1 MELGLN
7 ASSALT
13 VVMKC
18 SSLKQPEDKHLA
30 SQHKPQERPING
42 SPYGE
47 HPVEEEAGRN
57 RNRHYNVENTGVT
70 GSYPN
75 LRINVALQRDNQ
87 CSQHCGECTG

>member
-1 MELGLN
+1 MGLGLN

-47 HPVEEEAGRN
+47 HPVEEEASAG
-57 RNRHYNVENTGVT
+57 TVT
-70 GSYPN
+70 GTTT
-75 LRINVALQRDNQ
+75 LRTLA
-87 CSQHCGECTG
+87 

>member
-1 MELGLN
+1 MGLGLN

-47 HPVEEEAGRN
+47 HPVEEEA
-57 RNRHYNVENTGVT
+57 
-70 GSYPN
+70 
-75 LRINVALQRDNQ
+75 
-87 CSQHCGECTG
+87 

>member
-1 MELGLN
+1 MQSRNSSQVIVRACITVSGFFISAQQVRAFSLMGLGLN

-47 HPVEEEAGRN
+47 HSVEEEAWP
-57 RNRHYNVENTGVT
+57 E
-70 GSYPN
+70 P
-75 LRINVALQRDNQ
+75 
-87 CSQHCGECTG
+87 

>member
-1 MELGLN
+1 MSRPPSKNRPQSVPVCVLGNGETQQVRAFSLMGLGLN

-47 HPVEEEAGRN
+47 HPVEEEAWP
-57 RNRHYNVENTGVT
+57 E
-70 GSYPN
+70 P
-75 LRINVALQRDNQ
+75 
-87 CSQHCGECTG
+87 

>member
-1 MELGLN
+1 MNEKGQVFRGLFPAMRAIN
-7 ASSALT
+7 ALT

-47 HPVEEEAGRN
+47 HPVEEEAWP
-57 RNRHYNVENTGVT
+57 E
-70 GSYPN
+70 P
-75 LRINVALQRDNQ
+75 
-87 CSQHCGECTG
+87 

>member
-1 MELGLN
+1 MGLGLN

-47 HPVEEEAGRN
+47 HSVEEEAQSEISTDHHNQWR
-57 RNRHYNVENTGVT
+57 V
-70 GSYPN
+70 GSMV
-75 LRINVALQRDNQ
+75 LKR
-87 CSQHCGECTG
+87 S

>member
-1 MELGLN
+1 EITASRRSAPVITTQQVRAFSLMGLGLN

-47 HPVEEEAGRN
+47 HPVEEEAWP
-57 RNRHYNVENTGVT
+57 E
-70 GSYPN
+70 P
-75 LRINVALQRDNQ
+75 
-87 CSQHCGECTG
+87 

>member
-1 MELGLN
+1 EKRVFLVILFTSFSGSLVSRIPG
-7 ASSALT
+7 AVQSTLT

-47 HPVEEEAGRN
+47 HPVEEEAWP
-57 RNRHYNVENTGVT
+57 E
-70 GSYPN
+70 P
-75 LRINVALQRDNQ
+75 
-87 CSQHCGECTG
+87 

>member
-1 MELGLN
+1 MGLGLN

-47 HPVEEEAGRN
+47 HPVEDEAWP
-57 RNRHYNVENTGVT
+57 E
-70 GSYPN
+70 P
-75 LRINVALQRDNQ
+75 
-87 CSQHCGECTG
+87 

>member
-1 MELGLN
+1 MGLGLN

-30 SQHKPQERPING
+30 SQHKLQERPING

-47 HPVEEEAGRN
+47 HPVEEEAWP
-57 RNRHYNVENTGVT
+57 E
-70 GSYPN
+70 P
-75 LRINVALQRDNQ
+75 
-87 CSQHCGECTG
+87 

>member
-1 MELGLN
+1 AELGRGFESLR
-7 ASSALT
+7 STLT

-47 HPVEEEAGRN
+47 HPVEEEAWP
-57 RNRHYNVENTGVT
+57 E
-70 GSYPN
+70 P
-75 LRINVALQRDNQ
+75 
-87 CSQHCGECTG
+87 